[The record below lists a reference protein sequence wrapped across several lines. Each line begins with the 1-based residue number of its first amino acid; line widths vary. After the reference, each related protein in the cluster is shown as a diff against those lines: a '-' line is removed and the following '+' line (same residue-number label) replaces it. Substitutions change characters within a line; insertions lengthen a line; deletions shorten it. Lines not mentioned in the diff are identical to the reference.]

1 MKKQFAAAYC
11 MANAKAS
18 ELIETSLGKAGA
30 IEKGAQKS
38 EIELLEKSVGQIM
51 EMRPDAS
58 TVRGMAFFCLK
69 SISNELAKALEKDG
83 EAKEIAL
90 ELERIE
96 TILGQELSDEEKRKI
111 AVAACRDFRAII
123 AMLGIQIARTANM
136 GESDQRQRK
145 KQAELAMRV
154 FAPIAHKLGIYYAKA
169 ILEDLAFRELQP
181 EECRLLEERIAER
194 RKGIEDEI
202 GKVMEA
208 IRERLG
214 SRAESGKIRI
224 QARAKHIYS
233 AWNKMQKKKIG
244 LEQVY
249 DIAAVRI
256 ITKTVAECYELL
268 GTVHSLW
275 EPLPGQFDDYIAKPK
290 PNGYRS
296 LHTAIIGP
304 GKKPIE
310 IQIRTEEM
318 HENAELGIAA
328 HWRYKGQA
336 EGKQDKKLNW
346 LKQAIEW
353 RNGREGEESKL
364 DFFENQIYVFTP
376 KGQVIELPE
385 GSTPI
390 DFAYTV
396 HTDIGSK
403 CAKAKVN
410 GKLAPLSAKLENA
423 DTVQIITSQKQAP
436 KRSWLSMAITQKAL
450 QKIRASLEIAVIKK
464 KRGEAVKG
472 KGRVFIEENEKRV
485 KLAKCCSPLPGDEV
499 IALRTTKRKVSVH
512 RADCRNAVS
521 AEKEKLVGAIWG
533 NPEKGGYETQIIVNA
548 KDSAGILSQMLSSLS
563 AERAKVVSSTARSVN
578 GNNRCV
584 FTVKVAG
591 LGQLENAI
599 RALEKIKGVISAGRA

>member
-1 MKKQFAAAYC
+1 

>member
-1 MKKQFAAAYC
+1 
-11 MANAKAS
+11 MANPKAA
-18 ELIETSLGKAGA
+18 ELIEASLGKASA
-30 IEKGAQKS
+30 IEKGCQKS
-38 EIELLEKSVGQIM
+38 ERESLEESVGQIL
-51 EMRPDAS
+51 EMKPDAA
-58 TVRGMAFFCLK
+58 TVRGMALFSLK
-69 SISNELAKALEKDG
+69 SVSGELAKFLG
-83 EAKEIAL
+83 NGSEAGEIAF

-96 TILGQELSDEEKRKI
+96 TILEQELSDEEKRKI

-136 GESDQRQRK
+136 DSLDERQRK
-145 KQAELAMRV
+145 RQAGFAMHV
-154 FAPIAHKLGIYYAKA
+154 FGPIAHKLGIYYAKA

-181 EECRLLEERIAER
+181 KECGLLEERIAER

-202 GKVMEA
+202 GKVMDA

-214 SRAESGKIRI
+214 SRAESGRIMI
-224 QARAKHIYS
+224 QARAKHVYS
-233 AWNKMQKKKIG
+233 VWSKMQWKKTG

-249 DIAAVRI
+249 DIVAVRI
-256 ITKTVAECYELL
+256 ITKTIEECYELL

-296 LHTAIIGP
+296 LHTAVIGP

-353 RNGREGEESKL
+353 RKGREDEESKL

-376 KGQVIELPE
+376 NGKVMELPE

-390 DFAYTV
+390 DFAYLI
-396 HTDIGSK
+396 HTDIGNR
-403 CAKAKVN
+403 CAKARVN

-423 DTVQIITSQKQAP
+423 DTVQIITSPKQAP
-436 KRSWLSMAITQKAL
+436 KRSWLSIAVTQKAL
-450 QKIRASLEIAVIKK
+450 QKIRASLEIRATKK
-464 KRGEAVKG
+464 KREEAVKG
-472 KGRVFIEENEKRV
+472 KGRILIEEKEKRV

-499 IALRTTKRKVSVH
+499 IAIKTTKRKVSVH

-533 NPEKGGYETQIIVNA
+533 NPEKGGYEAQIIVNA

-563 AERAKVVSSTARSVN
+563 AGKAKVVSSTARNAN
-578 GNNRCV
+578 GNNKCV
-584 FTVKVAG
+584 FIVKVTG

-599 RALEKIKGVISAGRA
+599 QALKKIKGIISAERA